1 VRILRS
7 RLARVLIGA
16 LGGAVA
22 FIGIGQVWAAFGSH

>member
-1 VRILRS
+1 VRILRT

-16 LGGAVA
+16 VGGAMV